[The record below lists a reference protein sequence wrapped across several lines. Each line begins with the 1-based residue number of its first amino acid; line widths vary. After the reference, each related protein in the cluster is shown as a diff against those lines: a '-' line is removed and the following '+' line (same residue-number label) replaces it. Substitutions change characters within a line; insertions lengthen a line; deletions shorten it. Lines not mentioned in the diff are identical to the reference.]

1 MNARFWL
8 FAIIGL
14 LMLCASMLSRHRDN
28 ERTVTVHVPQ
38 MTSDRDVRIVTNAA
52 LDEIRGR
59 YDGIRHEY
67 QVDRRNHAVIY
78 HEGRRLLDPA
88 FRAHIEARIRE
99 IGFDAHFTQVAAN
112 PQPPLRNG
120 RGELF
125 HNWPDRITG
134 VLAVPGLQSDTD
146 ANRIVNAI
154 SLARSGDDPGRIR
167 LDREARTL
175 SVTFNGLLTAPR
187 NIEHAI
193 ACSGFAANGAPPRLG
208 GQDAVAFGWTP
219 LEADGG

>member
-1 MNARFWL
+1 MNARFWF
-8 FAIIGL
+8 FAVIGL
-14 LMLCASMLSRHRDN
+14 LLLCASLASRHRDN
-28 ERTVTVHVPQ
+28 ERTVTVNVPQ
-38 MTSDRDVRIVTNAA
+38 MASERDVRIVTNAA

-59 YDGIRHEY
+59 YDGIRHAY

-88 FRAHIEARIRE
+88 FRAQIERRIRE
-99 IGFDAHFTQVAAN
+99 IGFDAHFTQAAAN
-112 PQPPLRNG
+112 PPPPLRNG

-125 HNWPDRITG
+125 HDWPGRITG
-134 VLAVPGLQSDTD
+134 VIAVPGLKSNTD

-154 SLARSGDDPGRIR
+154 SLARSGDDPEHVH
-167 LDREARTL
+167 LDRDARTL

-193 ACSGFAANGAPPRLG
+193 ACSGFAANGVPPRLG
-208 GQDAVAFGWTP
+208 QQDAVAFGWGA
-219 LEADGG
+219 LDADGG